1 MHKRILAGIMA
12 AVLMLSNPVFV
23 QNVSATEQSAQE
35 QNVEEQSEETQT
47 GEQQEEQGEETS
59 KTEEISEGS
68 KEEVKEEQEVQN
80 EEIKEDKELIEEQKK
95 DNSKLEVQPK
105 STEDETQ
112 PQSKT
117 QKKKTESK
125 KEKTDKEEKK
135 QTENLQEQVENDISV
150 QGTDS
155 FGELFADAVG
165 AEVESQEKNN
175 GYNIFSVE
183 MKDKTATV
191 SFETLKDATLVVG
204 IYEEDGIK
212 MLASGKTAVKKGE
225 QAASVTIDIS
235 AMPNYYYVKAFLI
248 ESDSFKPLCTSY
260 ESPNYTR
267 EMQEFFKKTVDDFS
281 EKEVLNLDEDKA
293 NNFAVYRDETKI
305 IAHSQD
311 VNQLA
316 LEDNENNLYRIEN
329 ADDTVTSLKAGDIF
343 SYTKDDGSVLI
354 VKIAQITVDGTTVNI
369 TGTKTSI
376 EETFEY
382 VKIDCEAGTEEAT
395 VNASDLEEGVV
406 YNGIVDDAEASGT
419 GSDVEALGA
428 DIEAKETKSL
438 SHSFVDKKVGSDNA
452 NIKLSGSLNLKVESS
467 VKLYATLNY
476 QYLEVRMDYSARI
489 GITLSGQA
497 ATKIPL
503 VTITYHPVPGVYI
516 ELKPS
521 FVLEAKA
528 KAELSGTIAGV
539 VGFNV
544 SNNEGMKNI
553 TNAPT
558 FTPKLGGEASV
569 YLGFSLEPHIGII
582 SESVADVG
590 LNAELGAE
598 TTAKLIHTDTAK
610 RDENKKHD
618 CKNCIKGDIN
628 GKLKLGF
635 KASLLNSNKL
645 TFTYNDEKTLKIA
658 DYYYSMDYHQGGL
671 STCPHWSYRIIV
683 TVQGKDGVP
692 LSGAKINQQ
701 YTTDGAGMAVFY
713 LPSGKHTLNVEAG
726 GYLEK
731 QECIEVTDDAKCIW
745 IDMAG
750 KNNSGAV
757 VLGKVKEVSQGYSHT
772 GAITEDGSL
781 YMWGSNSNRQ
791 IGDGTSTTRTMP
803 VKIMDDV
810 KSVSLGNGHSAAIKN
825 NGDLYT
831 WGNNC
836 CGQLGDGTTSTRTRP
851 VKIMA
856 HVKSVR
862 LYSEFSGAITEDG
875 SLYMWGHNGW
885 GQVGNGTTTD
895 VTKPVKV
902 LENVKSLTINSY
914 HVGAITEDGSLY
926 MWGRNDYGQ
935 VGNGSLEV
943 TKVKKPVKV
952 LDNVESVSMGNSH
965 TGAVTKDG
973 SFYMWGINGFGQLG
987 EAGGGYITKPKENLL
1002 GEIQSVSMGYNYTG
1016 AVTKDGSLY
1025 MWGYNRE
1032 GQLGYQYKGTS
1043 YEYIPTKIL
1052 DGVKSVM
1059 LGTFT
1064 GSAIMKDGSLYMWG
1078 YNGNGQVG
1086 NGTTTNVTKPTKI
1099 LDQVKKIRVHK
1110 YYTSSNGHTAAI
1122 TEDGS
1127 LYMWGS
1133 NSSGQLGDGTTTDRL
1148 TPVKI
1153 NDPAAG
1159 ANGTPQSSIDTV
1171 QPLGT
1176 ADNTATYQNLKPNE
1190 TYLFYAVKS
1199 ETEDDILKASN
1210 LLCLTEATSD
1220 ADGNM
1225 SVPYALRESCED
1237 PIFFVRSLS
1246 KTDLAS
1252 AQVKAEDL
1260 SYNKKEQSI
1269 APEVTFDGKI
1279 LTPGVDYEVS
1289 GDITATDI
1297 GTYKIKITGIGEYTG
1312 SVEASYKVVCRHSY
1326 GKDWTIDKEATCTAE
1341 GRKSRYCTLCGAQAD
1356 VTTIAKK
1363 AHEYQ
1368 TATTKATT
1376 KADGKIVKS
1385 CKHCG
1390 QTTTTVIAHPKSVA
1404 LKQTSY
1410 TYNKK
1415 NRKPSVTIEDTKGN
1429 KLKSGTDYTVSYPK
1443 KCKNVGRYTVTV
1455 KFKGNYQGTVKK
1467 SYQILP
1473 KGTSLSEVTAKKKG
1487 FTAKWKKQKTQTAGY
1502 ELQYSTNKKFKRKQT
1517 KKAVIKKTKT
1527 TTYKAKKL
1535 KANKKYYIRI
1545 RTYQNVKV
1553 NGKTKKLY
1561 SSWSKAKSIKTKK

>member
-23 QNVSATEQSAQE
+23 QNVSATELSAQE

-59 KTEEISEGS
+59 KTEEISERS
-68 KEEVKEEQEVQN
+68 KEEQEVQN

-117 QKKKTESK
+117 QEKKTESK
-125 KEKTDKEEKK
+125 KEKTNKEEKK

-311 VNQLA
+311 VNQLT

-395 VNASDLEEGVV
+395 IDASDLEEGVV

-467 VKLYATLNY
+467 VKLYASLNY

-489 GITLSGQA
+489 GITLNGQA

-610 RDENKKHD
+610 QDENKKHD

-671 STCPHWSYRIIV
+671 STCPHWSYRIIAN
-683 TVQGKDGVP
+683 VQGKNGVP

-701 YTTDGAGMAVFY
+701 YTTDGDGKAVFY
-713 LPSGKHTLNVEAG
+713 LPSGNHELTVEVN
-726 GYLEK
+726 GYPK
-731 QECIEVTDDAKCIW
+731 KKKSIEVQGDAKSTIIRMMSTGNGDSSSKDDKKDDANDRDEEK
-745 IDMAG
+745 
-750 KNNSGAV
+750 
-757 VLGKVKEVSQGYSHT
+757 LE
-772 GAITEDGSL
+772 TE
-781 YMWGSNSNRQ
+781 N
-791 IGDGTSTTRTMP
+791 
-803 VKIMDDV
+803 KI
-810 KSVSLGNGHSAAIKN
+810 SLGG
-825 NGDLYT
+825 
-831 WGNNC
+831 
-836 CGQLGDGTTSTRTRP
+836 
-851 VKIMA
+851 A
-856 HVKSVR
+856 H
-862 LYSEFSGAITEDG
+862 SGAITEDG
-875 SLYMWGHNGW
+875 SLYMWGDNYC
-885 GQVGNGTTTD
+885 GQLGDGTTEERSN
-895 VTKPVKV
+895 PVKIMDH
-902 LENVKSLTINSY
+902 VKSVSLGDNHSGAITEDGSLYMWGYNGSGRLGDGTKKEERSNPVKIMD
-914 HVGAITEDGSLY
+914 HVRSVSLGSWHSGAITEDGSLY
-926 MWGRNDYGQ
+926 MWGRND
-935 VGNGSLEV
+935 
-943 TKVKKPVKV
+943 
-952 LDNVESVSMGNSH
+952 D
-965 TGAVTKDG
+965 
-973 SFYMWGINGFGQLG
+973 GQLG
-987 EAGGGYITKPKENLL
+987 DGTKKEERSNPVKIMDHVRSVSL
-1002 GEIQSVSMGYNYTG
+1002 GEWHSG
-1016 AVTKDGSLY
+1016 
-1025 MWGYNRE
+1025 
-1032 GQLGYQYKGTS
+1032 
-1043 YEYIPTKIL
+1043 
-1052 DGVKSVM
+1052 
-1059 LGTFT
+1059 
-1064 GSAIMKDGSLYMWG
+1064 
-1078 YNGNGQVG
+1078 
-1086 NGTTTNVTKPTKI
+1086 
-1099 LDQVKKIRVHK
+1099 
-1110 YYTSSNGHTAAI
+1110 AI

-1148 TPVKI
+1148 TPIKI
-1153 NDPAAG
+1153 NDPTAG

-1237 PIFFVRSLS
+1237 PIFFIRSLS

-1260 SYNKKEQSI
+1260 AYNKKEQSV

-1473 KGTSLSEVTAKKKG
+1473 KGTSLLEVTAKKKG

-1545 RTYQNVKV
+1545 RTYQNLKV